1 MSISPTETAN
11 GLRTGCVVFL
21 NPVRVKRRSRTSH
34 KQRTPR
40 FQPRNSAPTMRV
52 TFIPEEMPDEMKSL
66 TLILALGQVRGATP
80 EENVEQVSAVI
91 DGESVIRSFI
101 NLTVLSPEHFAQ
113 DARLACAMLFDIGGA
128 GANKATVKGEP
139 CIGMPLS
146 ATDRSSVRCLLSPRS
161 R

>member
-1 MSISPTETAN
+1 
-11 GLRTGCVVFL
+11 
-21 NPVRVKRRSRTSH
+21 
-34 KQRTPR
+34 
-40 FQPRNSAPTMRV
+40 MRV

-128 GANKATVKGEP
+128 SMLAMYAKEHPDDEP
-139 CIGMPLS
+139 FLEEVQTLMR
-146 ATDRSSVRCLLSPRS
+146 ATDLIHEGLSLLNRFNPANIATG
-161 R
+161 